1 MIDEYLSTNEFADAI
16 GVAHR
21 TIHDARTK
29 YGSFH
34 GFEPIELPN
43 GRLAWP
49 RKFVDQWH
57 DPKRRQQMKD
67 TV

>member
-1 MIDEYLSTNEFADAI
+1 MTDEYLSTGEFADAI

-29 YGSFH
+29 LGHFHSFQ
-34 GFEPIELPN
+34 PVELPN

-49 RKFVDQWH
+49 RKYVDAWYG
-57 DPKRRQQMKD
+57 RRTDKTD
-67 TV
+67 ETK

>member
-1 MIDEYLSTNEFADAI
+1 MIDEYLSTGEFADAI

-29 YGSFH
+29 LGHFHSFQ
-34 GFEPIELPN
+34 PVELPN

-49 RKFVDQWH
+49 RKYVDAWYG
-57 DPKRRQQMKD
+57 RRTDKTD
-67 TV
+67 ETK

>member
-1 MIDEYLSTNEFADAI
+1 MSDEYLSTGEFADAI

-29 YGSFH
+29 LGHFHSFQ
-34 GFEPIELPN
+34 PIELPN

-49 RKFVDQWH
+49 RKFVDAWYGQRT
-57 DPKRRQQMKD
+57 DKTDKAE
-67 TV
+67 

>member
-1 MIDEYLSTNEFADAI
+1 MTDEYLSTADFADEI

-29 YGSFH
+29 VGHFH
-34 GFEPIELPN
+34 NFQPIELPN

-49 RKFVDQWH
+49 RAFVDVWYG
-57 DPKRRQQMKD
+57 RRFQKAEE
-67 TV
+67 TK

>member
-1 MIDEYLSTNEFADAI
+1 MIDEYLSTGEFADAI

-29 YGSFH
+29 LGHFHSFQ
-34 GFEPIELPN
+34 PIELPN

-49 RKFVDQWH
+49 RKYVDAWYG
-57 DPKRRQQMKD
+57 RRTDKTD
-67 TV
+67 ETK